1 MPVFRQELFPAK
13 PARQRWRTMRSI
25 LFPHPLSE
33 PVNRYYV

>member
-13 PARQRWRTMRSI
+13 PARQRRRTMRSI